1 MNTIGMVSRI
11 EKGKGQDVFID
22 SIFILKK
29 KYKDINGLIIGEG
42 DDWELKQ
49 KIKKLNLEKNI
60 KLLGFVTDNNLEKI
74 LAKFEV
80 FVFPT
85 YWPLEGFGLVLLEA
99 MEKGIP
105 IVTTNFGPIPE
116 VVGDAA
122 ILVAPNNA
130 NALAEGIDKIL
141 RNKKLANS
149 LVLKGLSR
157 VKQFN
162 IKKITNLYF
171 NNFLETVKS
180 NS

>member
-29 KYKDINGLIIGEG
+29 KYKDIKVLIIGEG
-42 DDWELKQ
+42 DDSQLKL
-49 KIKKLNLEKNI
+49 KIKNLKLKNNV
-60 KLLGFVTDNNLEKI
+60 KLLGFQYNLKNI
-74 LAKFEV
+74 WKKFDV

-99 MEKGIP
+99 MERGIP
-105 IVTTNFGPIPE
+105 IVTTNFGPVPE

-122 ILVAPNNA
+122 LLVAPKNA
-130 NALAEGIDKIL
+130 EALALGINKIL
-141 RNKKLANS
+141 KNKKLANS

-157 VKQFN
+157 VKQFD
-162 IKKITNLYF
+162 IEKIANLYF
-171 NNFLETVKS
+171 NKFLETVKS